1 MAVGLARAP
10 RLIYNWAEGP
20 LASLEPKLPNEAVQ
34 EGSLGS
40 LVLCY
45 VQLELVV

>member
-1 MAVGLARAP
+1 MAAGLAWAP
-10 RLIYNWAEGP
+10 RLIYNLAEGP

-40 LVLCY
+40 LVS
-45 VQLELVV
+45 

>member
-1 MAVGLARAP
+1 MGVGLARAP
-10 RLIYNWAEGP
+10 RLIYYWAEGP

-40 LVLCY
+40 LVS
-45 VQLELVV
+45 